1 MPNWTFNDVKVE
13 TTEWLYNNKK
23 EKKEAKRQLDEFIK
37 LSFTK
42 MEEGDER
49 SSNDIPRGKEPERR
63 RIFSFEGVV
72 PMPKSMRITSGSST
86 ERGMAYIDWKEN
98 IKPSRIDK
106 MLEWE
111 WCKDEIDGRWNQT
124 KKRDALCEIFKK
136 DNDTW
141 DNDLKE
147 GRLALEN
154 IEKYGVK
161 DWYDWSNTYWGTKW
175 DACNP
180 QIIDESLDKDS
191 EWDEYFIHFSFD
203 TAWCPPYAYLE
214 ALTKMF
220 PLIRV
225 TCSVEEESEA
235 FIGNIIGQ
243 WGQLADNTTD
253 VNYPSRED
261 E

>member
-13 TTEWLYNNKK
+13 TTEWEYKDKK
-23 EKKEAKRQLDEFIK
+23 EQKEAKRQLDEFVK

-42 MEEGDER
+42 IEEGDER

-72 PMPKSMRITSGSST
+72 PMPKSMRITSGTTT

-98 IKPSRIDK
+98 GKAKRVDDILQYAWVKA
-106 MLEWE
+106 
-111 WCKDEIDGRWNQT
+111 EIDGRWNQN
-124 KKRDALCEIFKK
+124 KKRDRLCELIAK
-136 DNDTW
+136 D
-141 DNDLKE
+141 DNFDDYIKE
-147 GRLALEN
+147 GRMALEN

-161 DWYDWSNTYWGTKW
+161 DWYDWSNRYWGTKW

-180 QIIDESLDKDS
+180 QIIDDSLDDN

-203 TAWCPPYAYLE
+203 TAWCPPYEYLQ

-235 FIGNIIGQ
+235 FMGNIIGQ
-243 WGQLADNTTD
+243 WGQLVDNTTD
-253 VNYPSRED
+253 INYPERSD
-261 E
+261 D